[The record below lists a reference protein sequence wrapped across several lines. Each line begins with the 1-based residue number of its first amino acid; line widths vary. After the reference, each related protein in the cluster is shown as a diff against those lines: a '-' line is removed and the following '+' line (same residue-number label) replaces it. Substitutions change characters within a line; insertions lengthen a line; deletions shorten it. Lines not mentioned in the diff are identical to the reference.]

1 MSINQT
7 NSATRAHDAT
17 RHLPN
22 FCNLGIM
29 LQLLLLVC
37 ILCLAAAILRAQ
49 NIRDVWSQLL
59 TISIYVQPPLMLSL
73 LSCCGLRRV
82 LVRLTARSELL
93 LFVAIE
99 AMIAWATWWLIGEYK
114 SQFSDDITPVPIW
127 QFIALFIFVTACV
140 LIYFNLRAR
149 ELSPALAEARLQ
161 ALQARIR
168 PHFLFNSIN
177 AVLSL
182 IRHEPKRAERMLE
195 DMAELFRVLMADNR
209 RLTPLSNELALCRRY
224 LEIEQIR
231 LGDRLTVEWNLQALN
246 GDPLV
251 PPLMLQP
258 LIENAVYH
266 GIEPMMAQVDTPST
280 LKIDISSRGKVLQI
294 VLSNPYQTD
303 LAPTHSSGN
312 KMAIKNIRERLSL
325 HFDAEASLN
334 ARVDAQ
340 RYEVE
345 INLPIITGVTEQN
358 G

>member
-1 MSINQT
+1 
-7 NSATRAHDAT
+7 
-17 RHLPN
+17 
-22 FCNLGIM
+22 
-29 LQLLLLVC
+29 
-37 ILCLAAAILRAQ
+37 
-49 NIRDVWSQLL
+49 
-59 TISIYVQPPLMLSL
+59 
-73 LSCCGLRRV
+73 V
-82 LVRLTARSELL
+82 LVRLSARSELM
-93 LFVAIE
+93 LFIVIELAI
-99 AMIAWATWWLIGEYK
+99 ASATWWLIGEYK
-114 SQFSDDITPVPIW
+114 SQFSDDITPVPVW
-127 QFIALFIFVTACV
+127 QFITLFIFVTACV

-209 RLTPLSNELALCRRY
+209 RLTPLSDELALCRRY

-231 LGDRLTVEWNLQALN
+231 LGDRLNVEWNLQTLN

-266 GIEPMMAQVDTPST
+266 GIEPMMARVDTPST

-325 HFDAEASLN
+325 HFDAEASLT
-334 ARVDAQ
+334 AKVDTQ

-345 INLPIITGVTEQN
+345 INLPMIVEQN
-358 G
+358 N

>member
-22 FCNLGIM
+22 FCNLGVM
-29 LQLLLLVC
+29 LQLLLLVS
-37 ILCLAAAILRAQ
+37 ILCLAASILRAQ
-49 NIRDVWSQLL
+49 NSRDVWPQLL

-73 LSCCGLRRV
+73 LASCGLRRV
-82 LVRLTARSELL
+82 FVGLSARWELL
-93 LFVAIE
+93 LFLTVE
-99 AMIAWATWWLIGEYK
+99 ALIAWLTYWLISEYK
-114 SQFSDDITPVPIW
+114 GMFSDDLSPVAAW
-127 QFIALFIFVTACV
+127 QFITLFIFVTASV

-209 RLTPLSNELALCRRY
+209 RLTPLSDEIALCRRY

-231 LGDRLTVEWNLQALN
+231 LGDRLTIEWNIAPQTV
-246 GDPLV
+246 DPLV

-266 GIEPMMAQVDTPST
+266 GIEPIMSVNNTTSV
-280 LKIDISSRGKVLQI
+280 LKINVSTKGKVLQI
-294 VLSNPYQTD
+294 TLSNPYQTD
-303 LAPTHSSGN
+303 LAPAHSGGN
-312 KMAIKNIRERLSL
+312 KMAIKNIRERLQL
-325 HFDAEASLN
+325 HFDAEASLT
-334 ARVDAQ
+334 AKVTAT

-345 INLPIITGVTEQN
+345 INLPIITEQTV
-358 G
+358 